1 MVFPDK
7 IFAVDLHKLPSTHK
21 GVNSA
26 ALKIGNTSTTTVKDL
41 AESPK
46 VALTWHTS
54 KHKVYKLHQRHIVKC
69 TSVIHACQVKL
80 DRFNVSGDSGLC
92 CCTPVTYFGAG
103 RAQWLERR
111 TRD

>member
-7 IFAVDLHKLPSTHK
+7 IFAVDPHKLPSTHK

-26 ALKIGNTSTTTVKDL
+26 ALEIGNTSTTTVKDL

-69 TSVIHACQVKL
+69 TSVVHACQVKL
-80 DRFNVSGDSGLC
+80 DLPSAATQVFVVVLLLRISSSAN
-92 CCTPVTYFGAG
+92 
-103 RAQWLERR
+103 
-111 TRD
+111 